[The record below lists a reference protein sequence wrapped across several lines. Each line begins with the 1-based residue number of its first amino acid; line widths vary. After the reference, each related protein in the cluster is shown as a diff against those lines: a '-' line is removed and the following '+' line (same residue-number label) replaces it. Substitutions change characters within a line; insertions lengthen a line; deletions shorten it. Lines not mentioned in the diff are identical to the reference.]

1 MRGGLANG
9 WSVSRSGVVEPVA
22 LWGPR
27 DGLADRP
34 WGREGR
40 GGVGLLSCREGP
52 EWGLWSKRSGNP
64 SPSEVD
70 AGIKDLRVAWES
82 VRKEFLS
89 LALHGQKITMVQES
103 LCAGETPESH
113 PWLAGTDLEI
123 AWCTERE

>member
-9 WSVSRSGVVEPVA
+9 WSVGRSGMVEPVA

-27 DGLADRP
+27 DGLADRS

-52 EWGLWSKRSGNP
+52 EWGLLCKRSGNP

-82 VRKEFLS
+82 VREEFLS
-89 LALHGQKITMVQES
+89 LALHCQKIPMVQEFVRKGN
-103 LCAGETPESH
+103 L
-113 PWLAGTDLEI
+113 L
-123 AWCTERE
+123 